1 MGDGLDHL
9 REWIGKRRSASDVV
23 TAAPIVAM
31 AATLDRDDPPPK
43 DGDPLPPGWHR
54 LYFLPRERQSA
65 LGPDGHEARG
75 GFLPPVPLPRR
86 MLAGVRFTFY
96 QPIRVG
102 ERIRRDSEVA
112 DIQVKQGRSGEL
124 VFVTVRHRISGPEG
138 LAVAEDY
145 DIVYRGSPSPD
156 VAPEPPPPPGEP
168 VWRRRIHP
176 DPVLLFRF
184 SALTFNGH
192 RIHYD
197 YQYAREVEGYPGLVV
212 PGLLTAILLL
222 DLLRR
227 ARPEARLADVR
238 FRARRPLF
246 AGADFTIAG
255 EPDPEGRSCRLW
267 ALDPE
272 GALAMSATAEF
283 AA

>member
-31 AATLDRDDPPPK
+31 AATLDRDDPPPR

-86 MLAGVRFTFY
+86 MLAGARFTFY
-96 QPIRVG
+96 RPIRVG

-145 DIVYRGSPSPD
+145 DIVYRGSPSPG
-156 VAPEPPPPPGEP
+156 VAPEAPPPPGEP